1 MKIIKLFYVLV
12 ILFGFSNCIDQ
23 KQKDDEQIKNV
34 VSNFWKAVKEN
45 DETAYLSLIEDS
57 ESEYKLA
64 MLNQLHYLNRNY
76 NKLNHQNSLL
86 NKVEIKETNESG
98 TPQKVV
104 GYEFI
109 KQNSTVEPLSVRLF
123 FYKSVGYNKIFN
135 VQILGNL
142 PEWEKQ

>member
-1 MKIIKLFYVLV
+1 MKTIKLIFLLL
-12 ILFGFSNCIDQ
+12 ILFNFSSCVNQ

-34 VSNFWKAVKEN
+34 VSNFWQAVKQN
-45 DETAYLSLIEDS
+45 DEKVYLGLIEDS

-76 NKLNHQNSLL
+76 NKLNNQNFLL
-86 NKVEIKETNESG
+86 NKVQIKDTNESG

-104 GYEFI
+104 EYEFI
-109 KQNSTVEPLSVRLF
+109 KANSTVEPLSVKLF

-142 PEWEKQ
+142 PEWEK